1 MEVRSSGSP
10 KGNPDRFLAGL
21 PLKIFHNRDIVEAA
35 ETGKVFRQRDPFI
48 LKNCFHQVSM
58 EK

>member
-21 PLKIFHNRDIVEAA
+21 PLKIFHNRDIVEA
-35 ETGKVFRQRDPFI
+35 EKTSLTSP
-48 LKNCFHQVSM
+48 SM
-58 EK
+58 ISAC